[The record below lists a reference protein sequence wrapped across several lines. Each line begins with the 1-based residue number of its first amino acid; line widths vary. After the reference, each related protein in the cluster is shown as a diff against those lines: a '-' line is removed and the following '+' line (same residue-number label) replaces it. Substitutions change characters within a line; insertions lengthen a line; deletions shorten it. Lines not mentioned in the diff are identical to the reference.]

1 MPAFRRLWIAGL
13 VSDAGDWLMFIAL
26 PLVVLEL
33 TGSALGTSVAFLL
46 ELAPPVLLA
55 PVTGRVADRLPRRL
69 VMVVAMLAQ
78 AGSLLPLL
86 AVRDRADLPL
96 LYGVIVAHATFAAF
110 FEPAKNAVLPALVG
124 PDRAMSA
131 NALVGLNNDLGRIV
145 GGPLGG
151 ALLAVAGLSAVVLV
165 DIATYLVAAAL
176 VATLPRERVPRTA
189 RPAGPSH
196 GGPLAVLADP
206 ASRAP
211 IVVAFVAAVA
221 QGLFLLLF
229 VFFVTDILGGA
240 EADVGVLR
248 GVQAIG
254 AIAAGVVLGVLGAR
268 LSVLRLTVAGSVIF
282 TVLTAVTWNLSFV
295 THAMPVYLTLFAVIG
310 APGVLLGAGL
320 TSLLQQASDDDRR
333 GSAFAAFGLA
343 QAAGQALGL
352 LAAGALQGTAGTLPL
367 LEVQA
372 TTYAVAAVLAL
383 IVLRPLSAHR
393 HGGRN
398 RTGAVGT
405 LHPLAPERAGE
416 HQGDAGRREDGE
428 VVAAEAEADQDG
440 PHRLGAEQQARPG
453 G

>member
-1 MPAFRRLWIAGL
+1 MTAVASPRKTSALTVPAFRRLWIAGL

-33 TGSALGTSVAFLL
+33 TGSALGTSLAFLL
-46 ELAPPVLLA
+46 ELAPSVLLA
-55 PVTGRVADRLPRRL
+55 PIAGRVADRLPRRL
-69 VMVVAMLAQ
+69 VMLAAMLAQ
-78 AGSLLPLL
+78 ACSLLPLL
-86 AVRDRADLPL
+86 AVHDRSDLPI
-96 LYGVIVAHATFAAF
+96 LYGVIAAHATFAAF
-110 FEPAKNAVLPALVG
+110 FEPAKNAMLPMLVG
-124 PDRAMSA
+124 PDRVVSA

-151 ALLAVAGLSAVVLV
+151 VLLAAGGLSAVVLV

-176 VATLPRERVPRTA
+176 VAALPRQRAPRA
-189 RPAGPSH
+189 VRPAGSPR
-196 GGPLAVLADP
+196 GGLRGVLADP

-221 QGLFLLLF
+221 QGLFVLLF

-254 AIAAGVVLGVLGAR
+254 AIAAGVVLGMLGAR
-268 LSVLRLTVAGSVIF
+268 LDILRLTIAGSVVF

-295 THAMPVYLTLFAVIG
+295 THAMPVYAVLFAVVG

-320 TSLLQQASDDDRR
+320 TSLLQQASDDGRR

-343 QAAGQALGL
+343 QATGQALGL
-352 LAAGALQGTAGTLPL
+352 LAGGLLQGVTGTLPL

-372 TTYAVAAVLAL
+372 AAYAVAAVLAL
-383 IVLRPLSAHR
+383 ILLR
-393 HGGRN
+393 
-398 RTGAVGT
+398 
-405 LHPLAPERAGE
+405 
-416 HQGDAGRREDGE
+416 RRQHD
-428 VVAAEAEADQDG
+428 VC
-440 PHRLGAEQQARPG
+440 
-453 G
+453 